1 MGAKPMTE
9 IYPNLVYSDLGGDF
23 NLDGITVKVL
33 IVQLEGSSEWTLEVR
48 NSKGKSIVWD
58 EASADDR
65 DAYDEFKRQVADE
78 GMKSFFEE
86 SNVIPFSRP
95 RP

>member
-1 MGAKPMTE
+1 MTE
-9 IYPNLVYSDLGGDF
+9 ICPNLVYLDLGGDF
-23 NLDGITVKVL
+23 HLDGITVKVL

-48 NSKGKSIVWD
+48 NSKGTSIVWD
-58 EASADDR
+58 EAFADDC

>member
-1 MGAKPMTE
+1 MTE

-23 NLDGITVKVL
+23 HLEGITVKVI

-48 NSKGKSIVWD
+48 NSKGVSVVWD
-58 EASADDR
+58 EGFTDDR
-65 DAYDEFKRQVADE
+65 DAYEEFKRQVADE

-86 SNVIPFSRP
+86 SNVIPFSCP